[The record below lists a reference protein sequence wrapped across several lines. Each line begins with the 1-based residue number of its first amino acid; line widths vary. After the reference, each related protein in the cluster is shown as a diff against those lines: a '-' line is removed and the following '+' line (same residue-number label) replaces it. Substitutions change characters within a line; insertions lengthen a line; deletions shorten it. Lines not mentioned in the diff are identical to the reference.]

1 MKLVVHKMKER
12 VEVFVAPLAMMM
24 VLLVL
29 VMAML
34 VVMVVMVVVMVM
46 LVMVMVTLVVVLIKH
61 SCLWCNDDCDGSP
74 ICRPGRRLCLKMT
87 ITVTL
92 NHSQWRAPNM
102 GIQLQAHHS
111 CALLFAAY
119 L

>member
-34 VVMVVMVVVMVM
+34 VVMVVMAMAMVM
-46 LVMVMVTLVVVLIKH
+46 VVLIKH

>member
-34 VVMVVMVVVMVM
+34 VVMVVMVMVM
-46 LVMVMVTLVVVLIKH
+46 VVLIKH

>member
-34 VVMVVMVVVMVM
+34 VVMVMVM
-46 LVMVMVTLVVVLIKH
+46 VVLIKH

-102 GIQLQAHHS
+102 GIQLKAHHS

>member
-34 VVMVVMVVVMVM
+34 VVM
-46 LVMVMVTLVVVLIKH
+46 LVVVLIKH
-61 SCLWCNDDCDGSP
+61 SCLCCNDDCDGSP
-74 ICRPGRRLCLKMT
+74 ICRPGRRLCLKIT

-119 L
+119 LYELCYIISSVVLH

>member
-1 MKLVVHKMKER
+1 MKER

-34 VVMVVMVVVMVM
+34 VVMVVMVMVM
-46 LVMVMVTLVVVLIKH
+46 VVLIKH

-74 ICRPGRRLCLKMT
+74 ICRPGRRLCSKMT

>member
-34 VVMVVMVVVMVM
+34 VVMVMVM
-46 LVMVMVTLVVVLIKH
+46 VVLIKH